1 MRRVI
6 LSLTAIVVTLS
17 LSAQQQT
24 ESFFERAQ
32 REFAAFKK
40 QSNKEFESF
49 RKKANEEYSEFLKHA
64 WREFG
69 VEEPIAPPKVDP
81 PVQPIAPPEPPREAD
96 KPINPRPLVFKDIK
110 PIDTPVVP
118 PQPKLEVPEVTPEEE
133 PFMLPMPFNFFGAKC
148 TVRLKPGVGEVIL
161 ASVSNETIS
170 NAWRELSDGRFDA
183 MFADC
188 IAIREELNLC
198 DWGYFQLA
206 KRVAEEFCEAKNS
219 NNSKILQAFL
229 MTQAGY
235 KIRMAR
241 ENNKL
246 FLLFPSKAQIS
257 GKPFLRLGETNFYIL
272 DEDGF
277 AAKRISVCDAAFP
290 GEQGFTME
298 IPTLPDLPY
307 VASVERFHKST
318 KYPDAN
324 IAFAPNKNLIAF
336 FNTFPQVSWDIFAY
350 GSLSQHT
357 KDTIYPRL
365 RKAIE
370 GKSEA
375 AAANILINFVQTGFK
390 YKVDQEQFGYE
401 RSLFGDETLFYE
413 FCDCEDRAIL
423 YSIFIRDL
431 LGLKVALIH
440 YPGHLATAVCFNDV
454 YGDYLQVGNDK
465 YTICDPTFINAS
477 IGLTMTGMNNEE
489 AEVILLQ

>member
-1 MRRVI
+1 MKRAI
-6 LSLTAIVVTLS
+6 LTLVAILIA
-17 LSAQQQT
+17 LPLYAQNSK

-32 REFAAFKK
+32 REFNEFKK
-40 QSNKEFESF
+40 KSNEEFDSF
-49 RKKANEEYSEFLKHA
+49 RKKANDDYAEFLKNA

-69 VEEPIAPPKVDP
+69 VEEPVAPPKIDP
-81 PVQPIAPPEPPREAD
+81 PVQPVAPPAPPRQAD
-96 KPINPRPLVFKDIK
+96 KPVSPRPLVFKDVK
-110 PIDTPVVP
+110 PMDAPKVTPV
-118 PQPKLEVPEVTPEEE
+118 PKLEIPEVTPEEE
-133 PFMLPMPFNFFGAKC
+133 PFMLPMPVNFFGATC
-148 TVRLKPGVGEVIL
+148 TVRLKPGAGEVKL
-161 ASVSNETIS
+161 TSVSNETIS
-170 NAWRELSDGRFDA
+170 NAWKELSDGRFDI

-188 IAIREELNLC
+188 IAARESLKLC

-241 ENNKL
+241 EGNKL
-246 FLLFPSKAQIS
+246 YLLFPSQAQIS
-257 GKPFLRLGETNFYIL
+257 GKPFLRLDNTNFYIL

-277 AAKRISVCDAAFP
+277 TAKRISVCDAAFP
-290 GEQGFTME
+290 GEQGFSFD
-298 IPTLPDLPY
+298 IPMLPELPY
-307 VASVERFHKST
+307 VPSVERFHKST
-318 KYPDAN
+318 RYPDAN
-324 IAFAPNKNLIAF
+324 IAFAPNKNLINF
-336 FNTFPQVSWDIFAY
+336 FNTFPQVSWEIFAH

-370 GKSEA
+370 GKGEA
-375 AAANILINFVQTGFK
+375 SAANILINFIQTGFK

-423 YSIFIRDL
+423 YSILVRDL

-440 YPGHLATAVCFNDV
+440 YPGHLATAVCFKDV
-454 YGDYLQVGNDK
+454 YGDYLEVGGEK

-477 IGLTMTGMNNEE
+477 IGLTMTGMKNEE
-489 AEVILLQ
+489 AQVILL